1 MSEIEASPWSLK
13 GQEFVHSNRAYAREG
28 EPPPPPPAGASR
40 AVVGLYIENG
50 RYGETEL
57 SGLSL
62 ALVAEWHGDPAP
74 GGGRALPI
82 IDETASD
89 AQRAA
94 LLALLGELA
103 AAPVPSFLRVLPG
116 RFDTVFDPVFAFIGL
131 AIDVEGR
138 RALLK
143 VPGYVDARGEPILDA
158 ATGEPARSSYAS
170 PDAAGGGMVESGRGW
185 ASVTGP
191 IAFDTRDTHAKF
203 ANVRKA
209 GGGVDPATG

>member
-40 AVVGLYIENG
+40 AVVGL
-50 RYGETEL
+50 
-57 SGLSL
+57 
-62 ALVAEWHGDPAP
+62 
-74 GGGRALPI
+74 
-82 IDETASD
+82 

-103 AAPVPSFLRVLPG
+103 AAPVPSFLKVLPG
-116 RFDTVFDPVFAFIGL
+116 RFDMVFDPVFAFIGL

-191 IAFDTRDTHAKF
+191 IAFDTRDTHAQF

>member
-74 GGGRALPI
+74 GGDRVGVRPAEPRVDRVRCVEPHEHRVNSAPGR
-82 IDETASD
+82 
-89 AQRAA
+89 
-94 LLALLGELA
+94 
-103 AAPVPSFLRVLPG
+103 RVLAQPL
-116 RFDTVFDPVFAFIGL
+116 RWLEETPM
-131 AIDVEGR
+131 
-138 RALLK
+138 
-143 VPGYVDARGEPILDA
+143 
-158 ATGEPARSSYAS
+158 SS
-170 PDAAGGGMVESGRGW
+170 
-185 ASVTGP
+185 
-191 IAFDTRDTHAKF
+191 
-203 ANVRKA
+203 
-209 GGGVDPATG
+209 